1 MSLNVPK
8 GILDRAEV
16 GTVTDAE
23 FISVIKDSLPGAW
36 EVIHNLVHCA
46 MGNLLEEFKQKY
58 RFEVGANVS
67 ATITLSTLTESVQA
81 ELLRM
86 MASTSMRTAV
96 FKSYSGS
103 ECLAMQSLAGF
114 GYREGVIGI
123 FSERSETCFPSTGAW
138 TKFCCAPEDMDPQTY
153 LNERYPL
160 ALAVILNEE
169 EWTHLD
175 CGSVVIN
182 PDTLDDD
189 TREQYLMM
197 LACEVAREAFTR
209 YMSAKM
215 GVAGLSTTFVNCHRL
230 VLTPPTAK
238 GTKTMEDV
246 RSPAFQLLAQIP
258 SRQHC

>member
-153 LNERYPL
+153 LNESCLLY
-160 ALAVILNEE
+160 
-169 EWTHLD
+169 T
-175 CGSVVIN
+175 
-182 PDTLDDD
+182 
-189 TREQYLMM
+189 
-197 LACEVAREAFTR
+197 
-209 YMSAKM
+209 
-215 GVAGLSTTFVNCHRL
+215 
-230 VLTPPTAK
+230 
-238 GTKTMEDV
+238 
-246 RSPAFQLLAQIP
+246 SPSP
-258 SRQHC
+258 RD